1 MTIEEKNNFR
11 IQITELIEKH
21 EIELAELKILNQPI
35 KPENSLGR
43 ISRMD
48 AINNKSVSES
58 AMRNKKQKISK
69 LKMALSKLES
79 PKFGRCD
86 RCKNPIAPAR
96 LMYLPESNHCIRC
109 AR

>member
-1 MTIEEKNNFR
+1 MTKAEKEKFR
-11 IQITELIEKH
+11 IQILELIEKH
-21 EIELAELKILNQPI
+21 EHEMAELKILNRPI

-69 LKMALSKLES
+69 LKMALSKIDS
-79 PKFGRCD
+79 PKFGRCE
-86 RCKNPIAPAR
+86 RCSNQIAPAR
-96 LMYLPESNHCIRC
+96 LMFLPESNHCIRC